1 MTEETAPV
9 APQRFG
15 TRVRSIH
22 GDYFDDPWDWLRQ
35 RDNPDVIAH
44 VHAENQWAEQVCKP
58 AQELAKNLVSE
69 FDSFTAPVVYSA
81 PQRVGDWWY
90 FQRQYHED
98 SYAKHYRVSASHYPN
113 TPVLADSETLEGE
126 QLLLDENL
134 CAQG

>member
-22 GDYFDDPWDWLRQ
+22 GDHFDDPWDWLRQ

-69 FDSFTAPVVYSA
+69 FDSFTAPDFLRVKVCVGGPFDFAVGSA
-81 PQRVGDWWY
+81 FHAGPHAFAGGC
-90 FQRQYHED
+90 
-98 SYAKHYRVSASHYPN
+98 VS
-113 TPVLADSETLEGE
+113 
-126 QLLLDENL
+126 
-134 CAQG
+134 